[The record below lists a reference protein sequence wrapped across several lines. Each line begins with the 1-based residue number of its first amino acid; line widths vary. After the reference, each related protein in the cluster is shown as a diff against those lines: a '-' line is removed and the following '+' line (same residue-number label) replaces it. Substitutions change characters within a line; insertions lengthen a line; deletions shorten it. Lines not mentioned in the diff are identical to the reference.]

1 MARRVPSLDRLERRF
16 AGRRWGGALALV
28 LASVLGCGGGSG
40 GGAAG
45 TSVRIRVDATQVTG
59 AIDRHL
65 WGTQILWTGPS
76 NGLPDKVTT
85 AEDAAAAH
93 AKFFS
98 YVPLVRDMRP
108 TVVRYPGGLLSN
120 HYDWR
125 DGLGPME
132 ARPVD
137 PTSGRNIV
145 VGSDEFGQFCEQ
157 IGAVGMITVNWALGP
172 GTAADWVEYM
182 NAPNDGSNPRGGTD
196 WAAVRAANGH
206 PAPYDVRYWEIGN
219 ELRGGDFFINLYA
232 TSLSSF
238 RVEMMKVDP
247 SIRIGAIGFGTY
259 YEPEFSLQW
268 YSTIENLAPDGF
280 HFWAK
285 HLYAPS
291 SLAPNYGFEMTQPGV
306 TVEDTPSFPADAT
319 YTFSFS
325 IVNASGSGEVP
336 SVDFLVDGNVQQ
348 TFAIAGNETPTPQVS
363 LTRGPHRIGL
373 RLTNRGIVRVFHEV
387 PATASRQPTTVVDF
401 KNDPGVHQV
410 IMAGFQTLETF
421 LFEPAGTLGDHAIY
435 GTENNTVYNFQEA
448 ITRHVHLREAL
459 SLADLFNVMVRNGV
473 PVSTTFL
480 LYEEDN
486 GLGQIQGVSRWS
498 KTGASGSDQPR
509 PRPTYWVQKLYS
521 ENLDEGDR
529 LAVDVASPVFH
540 VGLDAG
546 LSMGFV
552 SSLVTRV
559 DTVASV
565 AGRSPAGDRLT
576 VMALNKSSDDPMPV
590 AIELVGFEPRSGEQA
605 IVTGPTGGSTNE
617 PEDGAPSVTLTRHPL
632 TEVGSTTIVTLP
644 PHSANAIVFRR

>member
-1 MARRVPSLDRLERRF
+1 MRMLPRRDSLLRTRAR
-16 AGRRWGGALALV
+16 ALAALLV
-28 LASVLGCGGGSG
+28 LAGCGGGGSSPG
-40 GGAAG
+40 GGVSAE
-45 TSVRIRVDATQVTG
+45 VRVDATQVTG
-59 AIDRHL
+59 HIDRHL

-85 AEDAAAAH
+85 PEAAAEVR

-98 YVPLVRDMRP
+98 YAPLVRDMGP
-108 TVVRYPGGLLSN
+108 TVLRYPGGLLSN

-182 NAPNDGSNPRGGTD
+182 NSPNDGSNPRGGTD
-196 WAAVRAANGH
+196 WAAVRATNGH
-206 PAPYDVRYWEIGN
+206 PAPYDVRFWEIGN

-232 TSLSSF
+232 TSLMSF
-238 RVEMMKVDP
+238 RVEMEKVDP
-247 SIRIGAIGFGTY
+247 TIEIGAIGFGTY
-259 YEPEFSLQW
+259 YEPEFTQQW
-268 YSTIENLAPDGF
+268 YSTINSLAPDGF
-280 HFWAK
+280 DFWAK

-291 SLAPNYGFEMTQPGV
+291 SLSPNYGFEITKPGI
-306 TVEDTPSFPADAT
+306 TVSDTPTFPANAT
-319 YTFSFS
+319 YTFAFS

-336 SVDFLVDGNVQQ
+336 TVDFLVDGAVNQ
-348 TFAIAGNETPTPQVS
+348 TFTIAGNESPKPQVALS
-363 LTRGPHRIGL
+363 KGPHTIGL
-373 RLTNRGIVRVFHEV
+373 RLTSKGVVRVYHEIA
-387 PATASRQPTTVVDF
+387 ATAPFVATTTVDL
-401 KNDPGVHQV
+401 KNDPGVHDV
-410 IMAGFQTLETF
+410 IMAGFDSLETF
-421 LFEPAGTLGDHAIY
+421 LFEPAGTLGDHAVY

-448 ITRHVHLREAL
+448 KTRHVHLREAL
-459 SLADLFNVMVRNGV
+459 SLADLFNVLVRNGI

-498 KTGASGSDQPR
+498 KTGESGSDNPR
-509 PRPTYWVQKLYS
+509 PRPTYWVQKLFSDY
-521 ENLDEGDR
+521 LDEGDR
-529 LAVDVASPVFH
+529 LKWELTTPTFDVGFE
-540 VGLDAG
+540 AG

-559 DTVASV
+559 DTVAVV
-565 AGRSPAGDRLT
+565 AGRSPEGDRLT
-576 VMALNKSSDDPMPV
+576 VMALNKDSNDPIPLRV
-590 AIELVGFEPRSGEQA
+590 SLTGFSPRSGEQA
-605 IVTGPTGGSTNE
+605 IVTGPTAGATNE
-617 PEDGAPSVTLTRHPL
+617 PEDGAPSVTIVNHALAD
-632 TEVGSTTIVTLP
+632 VGDTTVVTLP